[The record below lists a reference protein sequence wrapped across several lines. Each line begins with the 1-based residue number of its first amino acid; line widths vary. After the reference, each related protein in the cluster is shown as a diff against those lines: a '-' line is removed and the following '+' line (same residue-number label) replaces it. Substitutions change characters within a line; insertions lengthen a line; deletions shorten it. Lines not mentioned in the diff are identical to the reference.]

1 MKVITK
7 IATSLLLTSSLSFAA
22 TLATVDGTK
31 ISDEDVNNALMQATQ
46 GRLAQLPADKQ
57 QQLKKQFL
65 EELIAK
71 QVIYEDAKKKGITKS
86 KEYKEQLD
94 KIIAS
99 IKKDLAIK
107 LWQKKLFEGIKISD
121 KELRGYYN
129 KNKQEFVQ
137 KESVHARHILVKSE
151 DEAKKI
157 ISQLK
162 GLSGE
167 ALKKKFIELAK
178 EKSTGPSGPRGG
190 DLGYFSKG
198 QMVPAFEKA
207 AFGTAVGHITTT
219 PVKTQFGYH
228 VIYVEDKKKAATK
241 PFNEV
246 KPYIEQR
253 LKMEKFR
260 DAMQKKMEE
269 LKSKAKIKYN
279 K

>member
-71 QVIYEDAKKKGITKS
+71 QVIYEDAKKKGITNS
-86 KEYKEQLD
+86 KEYKDQLE
-94 KIIAS
+94 KIIES

-107 LWQKKLFEGIKISD
+107 LWQKKLFEDIKISD
-121 KELRGYYN
+121 KELRDYYN
-129 KNKQEFVQ
+129 KNKQEFMQ
-137 KESVHARHILVKSE
+137 KESVHARHILVKTE

-157 ISQLK
+157 INQLK
-162 GLSGE
+162 GLKGE

-207 AFGTAVGHITTT
+207 AFSTAVGHITTT

-228 VIYVEDKKKAATK
+228 IIYVEDKKKASTK

-260 DAMQKKMEE
+260 EVMQKRMQE

>member
-22 TLATVDGTK
+22 TLATVNGTK
-31 ISDEDVNNALMQATQ
+31 ITDEDVNSALMQATQ
-46 GRLAQLPADKQ
+46 GRLGQLPADKQ
-57 QQLKKQFL
+57 EQLKKQFL
-65 EELIAK
+65 DELVAK
-71 QVIYEDAKKKGITKS
+71 QVIYEDAKKKGITNT
-86 KEYKEQLD
+86 KEYKDQLE

-121 KELRGYYN
+121 KELRDYYN
-129 KNKQEFVQ
+129 KNKQEFMQ

-151 DEAKKI
+151 AEAKKI
-157 ISQLK
+157 IDELK
-162 GLSGE
+162 GLKGD
-167 ALKKKFIELAK
+167 ALKQKFIELAK

-198 QMVPAFEKA
+198 QMVPEFEKA
-207 AFGTAVGHITTT
+207 AYSTPVGQITTA

-228 VIYVEDKKKAATK
+228 VIYVEDKKEAATK
-241 PFNEV
+241 PFSEV

-260 DAMQKKMEE
+260 EEMQKKMQE
-269 LKSKAKIKYN
+269 LKSKAKINYSN
-279 K
+279 

>member
-46 GRLAQLPADKQ
+46 GRLAQLPVEKQ
-57 QQLKKQFL
+57 KQLKKQFL

-71 QVIYEDAKKKGITKS
+71 QVIYEDAKKKGITNT

-121 KELRGYYN
+121 KELKEYYD
-129 KNKQEFVQ
+129 KNKQEFMQ
-137 KESVHARHILVKSE
+137 KESVHARHILVKTE
-151 DEAKKI
+151 EEAKKI
-157 ISQLK
+157 IDQLK

-198 QMVPAFEKA
+198 QMVPAFEQA
-207 AFGTAVGHITTT
+207 AFNTQVGKITTT
-219 PVKTQFGYH
+219 PIKTQFGYH
-228 VIYVEDKKKAATK
+228 IIYVEDKKEAATK
-241 PFNEV
+241 PFAEV

-260 DAMQKKMEE
+260 EVMQKRMQE
-269 LKSKAKIKYN
+269 LKSKAKISYN

>member
-1 MKVITK
+1 MKMISKV
-7 IATSLLLTSSLSFAA
+7 AAALMLTSSLTFAA

-31 ISDEDVNNALMQATQ
+31 ITDEDVTNALMQATQ
-46 GRLAQLPADKQ
+46 GRLAQLPEQKQ

-65 EELIAK
+65 DELIAK
-71 QVIYEDAKKKGITKS
+71 QVIYEDAQKKGITTS

-107 LWQKKLFEGIKISD
+107 LWQKRLFEGIKVSD
-121 KELRGYYN
+121 KELRNYYN
-129 KNKQEFVQ
+129 KNKQEFMQ

-157 ISQLK
+157 INQLK
-162 GLSGE
+162 TLSGE
-167 ALKKKFIELAK
+167 KLKKRFIELAK

-190 DLGYFSKG
+190 DLGYFAKG
-198 QMVPAFEKA
+198 QMVPEFEKA
-207 AFGTAVGHITTT
+207 AFSTKPGHITLK

-228 VIYVEDKKKAATK
+228 VIYVEDKKEATTK
-241 PFNEV
+241 PFAEV

-253 LKMEKFR
+253 LKMEKFKE
-260 DAMQKKMEE
+260 AMQKQMQA
-269 LKSKAKIKYN
+269 LKAKAKIEYK
-279 K
+279 

>member
-46 GRLAQLPADKQ
+46 GRLAQLPAEKQ
-57 QQLKKQFL
+57 KQLKKQFL

-71 QVIYEDAKKKGITKS
+71 QVIYEDAKKKGITNT
-86 KEYKEQLD
+86 KEYKDQLE

-107 LWQKKLFEGIKISD
+107 LWQKKLFESIKISD
-121 KELRGYYN
+121 KELRDYYN
-129 KNKQEFVQ
+129 KNKQEFMQ

-157 ISQLK
+157 IDELK
-162 GLSGE
+162 GLKGE

-207 AFGTAVGHITTT
+207 AFGTAVGHITSE

-241 PFNEV
+241 PFDEV

-260 DAMQKKMEE
+260 DEMQKKMQE

>member
-7 IATSLLLTSSLSFAA
+7 LATSLLLTSSLSFAA

-31 ISDEDVNNALMQATQ
+31 ISEEDVNNALMQATQ
-46 GRLAQLPADKQ
+46 GRLAQLPSDKQ

-71 QVIYEDAKKKGITKS
+71 QVIFEDAKKKGITNS

-121 KELRGYYN
+121 KDLRDYYN
-129 KNKQEFVQ
+129 KNKQEFMQ
-137 KESVHARHILVKSE
+137 KESVHARHILVKDK

-157 ISQLK
+157 VAQLQ
-162 GLSGE
+162 GLHGE

-190 DLGYFSKG
+190 DLGYFTKG
-198 QMVPAFEKA
+198 QMVPPFEKA
-207 AFGTAVGHITTT
+207 AFGTKVGHITTT
-219 PVKTQFGYH
+219 PVHTEFGYH
-228 VIYVEDKKKAATK
+228 IIYVEDKKKPAIK

-260 DAMQKKMEE
+260 EVMQQKLQA
-269 LKSKAKIKYN
+269 LKSKAKIKYG

>member
-241 PFNEV
+241 PFSEV

>member
-1 MKVITK
+1 MKAITK

-22 TLATVDGTK
+22 TLATVNGTK
-31 ISDEDVNNALMQATQ
+31 ITDEDVNNALMQATQ
-46 GRLAQLPADKQ
+46 GRLGQLPADKQ
-57 QQLKKQFL
+57 AQLKKQFL
-65 EELIAK
+65 DELVAK
-71 QVIYEDAKKKGITKS
+71 QVIYEDAKKKGITNT
-86 KEYKEQLD
+86 KEYKEQLN
-94 KIIAS
+94 KIIES

-107 LWQKKLFEGIKISD
+107 LWQKKLFEGIKVSEQ
-121 KELRGYYN
+121 ELRNYYN
-129 KNKQEFVQ
+129 KNKQEFMQ

-151 DEAKKI
+151 EEAKKI
-157 ISQLK
+157 IDQLK
-162 GLSGE
+162 GLKGE

-198 QMVPAFEKA
+198 QMVPEFEKA
-207 AFGTAVGHITTT
+207 AYSTPVGNITTT

-228 VIYVEDKKKAATK
+228 VIYVEDKKEAATK
-241 PFNEV
+241 PFDEV

-260 DAMQKKMEE
+260 EEMQKKMQD

-279 K
+279 N

>member
-22 TLATVDGTK
+22 TLATVDGAK

-57 QQLKKQFL
+57 EQLKKQFL

-71 QVIYEDAKKKGITKS
+71 QVIYEDAKKKGITNT
-86 KEYKEQLD
+86 KEYKDQLE
-94 KIIAS
+94 KIIES

-107 LWQKKLFEGIKISD
+107 LWQKKLFESIKISD
-121 KELRGYYN
+121 KELRDYYN
-129 KNKQEFVQ
+129 KNKQEFMQ
-137 KESVHARHILVKSE
+137 KESVHARHILLKSE
-151 DEAKKI
+151 EEAKRVI
-157 ISQLK
+157 DELK
-162 GLSGE
+162 GLKGE

-190 DLGYFSKG
+190 DLGYFAKG

-207 AFGTAVGHITTT
+207 AFNTAVGDITTT

-260 DAMQKKMEE
+260 EVLQKRMQE
-269 LKSKAKIKYN
+269 LKSKAKIKYS

>member
-1 MKVITK
+1 MKIFTK

-57 QQLKKQFL
+57 EQLKKQFL

-71 QVIYEDAKKKGITKS
+71 QVIYEDAQKKGITKS
-86 KEYKEQLD
+86 KEYKEQLE

-107 LWQKKLFEGIKISD
+107 LWQKKLFEGIKIGE
-121 KELRGYYN
+121 KELRDYYN
-129 KNKQEFVQ
+129 KNKQEFMQ

-151 DEAKKI
+151 EEAKKI
-157 ISQLK
+157 INQLK
-162 GLSGE
+162 GLKGE

-190 DLGYFSKG
+190 DLGYFAKG

-207 AFGTAVGHITTT
+207 AFSTAVGHITTT

-228 VIYVEDKKKAATK
+228 VIYVEDKKTASTK
-241 PFNEV
+241 PFDEV

-260 DAMQKKMEE
+260 EVMQKRMEA
-269 LKSKAKIKYN
+269 LKNKAKITYSK
-279 K
+279 